1 MKTSQ
6 RHHLKENELA
16 IALGHANEW
25 AARNRRTVT
34 TLVATVVVV
43 AIAGGAYLA
52 WRNSVENTS
61 REALAQAMVVLEAR
75 VAPPVPATEPGAVPK
90 QQPGTYPTE
99 KAKLEAA
106 LAKLLAAAD
115 AHPSTDAGRTARYH
129 AASTLVA
136 LGRFDEAVK
145 QYDQLTGAGGL
156 LGKTAR
162 LGKAEA
168 QLRAGQHDAAIA
180 AFKELSD
187 KADSEL
193 PKEAILLEL
202 ARAYRVAGKTEDA
215 RKTLNQIVEQHADSP
230 FAATAKQELEKIKG

>member
-25 AARNRRTVT
+25 AARNRRSVT
-34 TLVATVVVV
+34 TVVAVVVVV
-43 AIAGGAYLA
+43 AIAVGAYFV
-52 WRNSVENTS
+52 WRSSVENTS

-75 VAPPVPATEPGAVPK
+75 VAPAVPATEPGAAPQ

-106 LAKLLAAAD
+106 LPKLMTAAD
-115 AHPSTDAGRTARYH
+115 AHPSTDAGRTARYQ